1 MNQYERKMNEMQ
13 LEAED
18 LTSLAQESNGLRDQL
33 FEAQEMRKTLQK
45 DFDAALQKHNM
56 QLNKEYQER

>member
-45 DFDAALQKHNM
+45 DFDAALQKHNT

>member
-45 DFDAALQKHNM
+45 DFDAAL
-56 QLNKEYQER
+56 